1 MPFLDRD
8 SFIALL
14 DRLGDAEDGKVLA
27 AAREIHQRMTAA
39 NLQWKDLLLPTGG
52 GDSDGGAGDSETQD
66 DAGLDR
72 PAPPAS
78 EDYALVDRLL
88 GRPGL
93 SQDSRDELTGLRADI
108 DIGEFTARDRKYLQ
122 SLEAR
127 LSRQS

>member
-1 MPFLDRD
+1 MPFMDRD

-14 DRLGDAEDGKVLA
+14 DRLGNTEDGKVLA

-39 NLQWKDLLLPTGG
+39 NLQWKDLLLPPDGAEAESEAD
-52 GDSDGGAGDSETQD
+52 DSGATF
-66 DAGLDR
+66 DR

-88 GRPGL
+88 ARTGI
-93 SQDSRDELTGLRADI
+93 SQESREELTGLRADI
-108 DIGEFTARDRKYLQ
+108 DSGEFTARDRKYLQ

-127 LSRQS
+127 LSRQG

>member
-14 DRLGDAEDGKVLA
+14 DQLGDAEDGKVLA

-39 NLQWKDLLLPTGG
+39 NLRWKDLLLA
-52 GDSDGGAGDSETQD
+52 SDGGEADGGSDDGGTALDS
-66 DAGLDR
+66 
-72 PAPPAS
+72 PAPPVS

-88 GRPGL
+88 ARTGL
-93 SQDSRDELTGLRADI
+93 SEESREELTGLRADI
-108 DIGEFTARDRKYLQ
+108 DGGEFTARDRKYLQ

-127 LSRQS
+127 LAKQG